1 MLEVVSTGRPW
12 SFDGGGD
19 RFRLVS
25 EAYCIRLANLFDP
38 MLAVST
44 SLVEPLPHRIAADYG
59 EMLPRHPLHFLLA
72 DDPGAGKT
80 IMTGLLIKELMLRG
94 DLSRCLIV
102 CPREPGRTVAGR
114 TPPPVR
120 PALRNPDQRQAGV
133 CAHGNRF
140 QENPLAICRL
150 DKLSRNEDV
159 QAKLE
164 QNDWDLVIRGEAHKM
179 ALPSSAARSWCRG
192 SAAEGAVMRSQ
203 AGWCVANSV
212 CGADD
217 WASVRV
223 VSDCWNRFRTR
234 GGTSFECSSLGTCQI
249 PVPRNRGRSL
259 LHAARC
265 WGRMTQNQRRP
276 AIAIRLP
283 RRPCRRAAMIC
294 SVRSCRS
301 SEPAIAF
308 G

>member
-203 AGWCVANSV
+203 ADLYDDRSVQVRPASRGDWQITSMPPRHVVLAYDAMPTIRYSAEEFDRIRWGVVPQALEEKWFIHADGDRLFFHRSWTGYCIYVA
-212 CGADD
+212 DFE
-217 WASVRV
+217 R
-223 VSDCWNRFRTR
+223 R
-234 GGTSFECSSLGTCQI
+234 GGG
-249 PVPRNRGRSL
+249 
-259 LHAARC
+259 
-265 WGRMTQNQRRP
+265 
-276 AIAIRLP
+276 
-283 RRPCRRAAMIC
+283 
-294 SVRSCRS
+294 
-301 SEPAIAF
+301 
-308 G
+308 